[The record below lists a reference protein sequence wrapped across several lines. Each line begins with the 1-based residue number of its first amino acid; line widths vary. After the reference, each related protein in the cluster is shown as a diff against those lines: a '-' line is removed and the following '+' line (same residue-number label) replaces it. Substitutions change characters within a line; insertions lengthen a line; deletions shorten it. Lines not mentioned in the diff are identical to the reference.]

1 MTEISSETVVQRSDN
16 VLFSEL
22 DTEIVMMDIQQGNY
36 YGLEEP
42 ATRIWELA
50 EKPVPVSEIC
60 NALQNEYEIEAPQ
73 CETEVIAFVQE
84 LESREVI
91 KRVA

>member
-1 MTEISSETVVQRSDN
+1 MAEISSETVVQRSEN

-22 DTEIVMMDIQQGNY
+22 DSEIVMMDIQQGNY

-50 EKPVPVSEIC
+50 ETPVRVSEIC
-60 NALQNEYEIEAPQ
+60 ATLQDEYEIEAAQ

-91 KRVA
+91 KRAA

>member
-1 MTEISSETVVQRSDN
+1 MAEISSETVVQRSEN

-22 DTEIVMMDIQQGNY
+22 DSEIVMMDIQQGNY
-36 YGLEEP
+36 YELEEP

-50 EKPVPVSEIC
+50 ETPVRVSEIC
-60 NALQNEYEIEAPQ
+60 ATLQDEYEIEAAQ

-91 KRVA
+91 KRAA

>member
-50 EKPVPVSEIC
+50 
-60 NALQNEYEIEAPQ
+60 
-73 CETEVIAFVQE
+73 
-84 LESREVI
+84 
-91 KRVA
+91 